1 MRQAALLRVTAMVG
15 PAMLIVAGG
24 VAAFTSGSTPA
35 RTLTAVLLVAGAAFA
50 AYVAVSLTQELERR
64 LERQEATNT
73 QMRDAAAAAEAA
85 RVALTVERRFL
96 RQVIDINPNFVF
108 AKDRQGRF
116 TLVNQAVADVYGT
129 SIDQLVGKSDA
140 DFNSNEA
147 EVEFFRRI
155 DRQVLESGRPLLI
168 PEERITD
175 ASGAV
180 RWLQTVKCP
189 IIGDSGR
196 AEQVLGVSTDI
207 TDRKRIEVALR
218 AEGVRV
224 RAMQRV
230 TAGLAAAASP
240 ADVAHVVASEGATV
254 VGAQVGAVGVMTGD
268 RASFELLAM
277 TGVSEA
283 TIRQWRQFPNTAGL
297 PYPDVVATGEG
308 IFITNRADYEARFP
322 ALAETLKAN
331 PQLAAAAV
339 LPLTIEGRVI
349 GGLSF
354 DFTAPREFDENDRA
368 LLTTLARQCAQAI
381 ERARLYDEARRE
393 HAEAEGARRR
403 ADEANQAKSAFLATM
418 SHELRTPLNA
428 ISGYVELLSMGIR
441 GPITDSQRADLAR
454 IRRAG
459 DYLLGLITDVLNFV
473 QLEGATVSYTPR
485 DVSVAEAIVDASAL
499 IEPQA
504 RGKGVVFTN
513 TPCDG
518 THIVHADPDK
528 LQQVILNL
536 LSNAVKF
543 TPVGGRVTL
552 TCVLREPRTID
563 IVVHDTGPGIPH
575 GELERIFEP
584 FVQIGRE
591 LSGPAAGV
599 GLGLAISRELA
610 RGMGGDLTVTS
621 GVGEGSTFTFTL
633 PELAKR

>member
-1 MRQAALLRVTAMVG
+1 MRQAATLRVTAMVG
-15 PAMLIVAGG
+15 PAVLVVAGG
-24 VAAFTSGSTPA
+24 IAAFTSGSTSVHI
-35 RTLTAVLLVAGAAFA
+35 LTAILLVAGAASA
-50 AYVAVSLTQELERR
+50 AYVAVTLTQELERR
-64 LERQEATNT
+64 LAGQDATTT
-73 QMRDAAAAAEAA
+73 QMREAAAAAEAA
-85 RVALTVERRFL
+85 RVALTGERRFL

-129 SIDQLVGKSDA
+129 SIEQLVGKSDS

-207 TDRKRIEVALR
+207 TERKRIEVALR

-254 VGAQVGAVGVMTGD
+254 VGAQSGAVGVLAAD

-277 TGVSEA
+277 TGVPEA
-283 TIRQWRQFPNTAGL
+283 TIRQWHRFPNTAGL
-297 PYPDVVATGEG
+297 PYPDVVATGEP
-308 IFITNRADYEARFP
+308 IFITNRVDYERRFP
-322 ALAETLKAN
+322 ALLETLQAH
-331 PQLAAAAV
+331 PTLVATAV
-339 LPLTIEGRVI
+339 LPLMIEGRVM

-354 DFTAPREFDENDRA
+354 DFTTAREFDENDRA

-393 HAEAEGARRR
+393 HAEADAARRR

-428 ISGYVELLSMGIR
+428 IAGYVELLAMGIR
-441 GPITDSQRADLAR
+441 GPITDSQREDLAR

-473 QLEGATVSYTPR
+473 QLEGATVSYAPR
-485 DVSVAEAIVDASAL
+485 DVAVAEAIINAAAL

-504 RGKGVVFTN
+504 RAKNVAFAS
-513 TPCDG
+513 TPCDPA
-518 THIVHADPDK
+518 HVVHADPDK
-528 LQQVILNL
+528 VQQVILNL

-552 TCVLREPRTID
+552 DCVLKAPRAID
-563 IVVHDTGPGIPH
+563 IVVHDTGPGIPRDQ
-575 GELERIFEP
+575 LERIFEP

-591 LSGPAAGV
+591 LRNPAAGV

-610 RGMGGDLTVTS
+610 RGMGGDLTVES
-621 GVGEGSTFTFTL
+621 GPGVGSTFTFTL
-633 PELAKR
+633 PELTR